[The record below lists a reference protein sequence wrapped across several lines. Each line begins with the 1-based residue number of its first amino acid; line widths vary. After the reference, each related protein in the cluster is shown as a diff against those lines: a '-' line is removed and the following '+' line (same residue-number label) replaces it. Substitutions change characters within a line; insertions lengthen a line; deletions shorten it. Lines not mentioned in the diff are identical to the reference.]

1 MSGWF
6 LFFAQML
13 FFLLGAWYFLRSGS
27 RRKGG
32 RDGISMEEN
41 EREMEKLDAMRQVGL
56 TEPLTEQTRP
66 KSLGEIVGQERGI
79 RALRAALCGPN
90 PSISSFMAHPV

>member
-6 LFFAQML
+6 LFFAQIL

-32 RDGISMEEN
+32 RDSISMEEN
-41 EREMEKLDAMRQVGL
+41 EREMESWM
-56 TEPLTEQTRP
+56 
-66 KSLGEIVGQERGI
+66 
-79 RALRAALCGPN
+79 LCGRWD
-90 PSISSFMAHPV
+90 

>member
-41 EREMEKLDAMRQVGL
+41 EREMEKLFSYTLGRNEITVADIDAICTCL
-56 TEPLTEQTRP
+56 LYTY
-66 KSLGEIVGQERGI
+66 
-79 RALRAALCGPN
+79 
-90 PSISSFMAHPV
+90 PSPRD